1 MKRKKE
7 RIILSAAVTLCMT
20 CTALPIIAHAE
31 EDETAIECT
40 HVHDENCGYVEG
52 DEESCQHVH
61 DESCMVTKDEE
72 STEETENNE
81 ENESDSSEV
90 VLMSENTKSVSTNN
104 LSSGSVVFEQDG
116 TYTIADVDT
125 TNTITVKKG
134 TTANLTI
141 ENVNITAQDAP
152 AILVEAGATLNL
164 TVEGTNTLTGGN
176 HYAAISVEPGYDADG
191 NFDLSLS
198 AVLNISGSGTLNAHG
213 GTGDLSQNTYGS
225 AAGIGGNGQYDS
237 SAATK
242 QVDFGKIH
250 VTSNFSGT
258 INADGGK
265 AGPYVNDSSCG
276 AGAGIG
282 SGGFNMTDVWA
293 WGMTCGQIIIDSGTI
308 NADCSNQNGNDVAG
322 GAGIGS
328 GGAKGWG
335 TAESEVSIKING
347 GTIKAQGGPLGTGIG
362 GGSLCDGGNIE
373 ITDGN
378 ITAKSGST
386 SASYGAA
393 GIGGGD
399 DASCKEITIS
409 GGTVLAQATAGGGA
423 GIGGGTGMNNSSVH
437 HGDRDGAISKE
448 RVGKITISGVNTK
461 VIAYGGTGK
470 GSSNTYGGAGIG
482 AGYTTVDY
490 RSVALN
496 ITIKDQATVN
506 TYGGYHAQSIG
517 YGYRPGSSQGITGYG
532 ITLTLDDTINLWA
545 MNKDCYQPALVKK
558 AQYDKTTGY
567 VQYSSKNN
575 KYLMEYLDSDADA
588 TVTTVGKANAYL
600 ERSASVNNPSSVDWS
615 FASKKMTVK
624 NAAGK
629 TVELDTPFD
638 TLTGNWATIGQF
650 EEKTQPSTEPPV
662 IDFASAFLSGGSLVL
677 TVNDTFEP
685 LKYVT
690 AKDSEGNDISSDI
703 KVVDSNVDMTKAG
716 TYKVTYRVTD
726 KNGNSVEKTLT
737 VVVKAKDN
745 NNNET
750 NVKVKYDLGNGQ
762 GDVEETVKEGS
773 SITLKEAPMKEGYE
787 FKGWSDGTNTYQP
800 KETVTVSKDMTFTA
814 VWEKIDNGN
823 SSNGNNN
830 GDNKD
835 NTGNSDDGNKENGNV
850 DNNGNGNNE
859 NPSTGTK
866 EDAKA
871 DAKGNTTSTPEVKK
885 ASGSKK
891 TKTGD
896 ESRPMIYV
904 ELGLMAII
912 GCVIIFLQ
920 NKKSQLLNK

>member
-61 DESCMVTKDEE
+61 DESCMVKKDDE
-72 STEETENNE
+72 STENNE
-81 ENESDSSEV
+81 DNESDSSEIA
-90 VLMSENTKSVSTNN
+90 LLNENTRSVSTDLN
-104 LSSGSVVFEQDG
+104 SGSVVFDQDG
-116 TYTIADVDT
+116 TYTIANVNAT
-125 TNTITVKKG
+125 SNTITVKKG
-134 TTANLTI
+134 TTVNLTI
-141 ENVNITAQDAP
+141 QNVNITAQDAP

-164 TVEGTNTLTGGN
+164 TVEGTNTLKVDN
-176 HYAAISVEPGYDADG
+176 RYAAISVEPGYDAD
-191 NFDLSLS
+191 NDFDLSAS
-198 AVLNISGSGTLNAHG
+198 AVLNISGSGTLTTQG
-213 GTGDLSQNTYGS
+213 GDGDPSNSAYGGG
-225 AAGIGGNGQYDS
+225 AGIGGDGQQTQNIDVS
-237 SAATK
+237 KK

-250 VTSNFSGT
+250 ITSNFSGI
-258 INADGGK
+258 INTTGGLASTGLSNYADGG
-265 AGPYVNDSSCG
+265 
-276 AGAGIG
+276 GAGIG
-282 SGGFNMTDVWA
+282 SGGFNM
-293 WGMTCGQIIIDSGTI
+293 GMAEWDETYGQIIIDAGTI
-308 NADCSNQNGNDVAG
+308 NANPGSNEKDIGS
-322 GAGIGS
+322 GIGS
-328 GGAKGWG
+328 GGVDGYG
-335 TAESEVSIKING
+335 TGISYITTEING
-347 GTIKAQGGPLGTGIG
+347 GTINAQGGLYSAGIG
-362 GGSLCDGGNIE
+362 GGSMCTGGY
-373 ITDGN
+373 ITINNGK
-378 ITAKSGST
+378 ITAKSGGT
-386 SASYGAA
+386 KDAAGAA
-393 GIGGGD
+393 GIGGGNNE
-399 DASCKEITIS
+399 SCKEIIIS

-423 GIGGGTGMNNSSVH
+423 GIGGGTTMTDSNVH
-437 HGDRDGAISKE
+437 YGDKDGAISEE
-448 RVGKITISGVNTK
+448 RVGKITISGANTK
-461 VIAYGGTGK
+461 VIAYGGTGHSDS
-470 GSSNTYGGAGIG
+470 GEYRGGAGIG
-482 AGYTTVDY
+482 AGYPGGSDNK
-490 RSVALN
+490 SVALD
-496 ITIKDQATVN
+496 ITIKNQATVSA
-506 TYGGYHAQSIG
+506 YSGYHAQSIG
-517 YGYRPGSSQGITGYG
+517 YGYRASGATGYG

-575 KYLMEYLDSDADA
+575 KYLMEYLDSNVDA
-588 TVTTVGKANAYL
+588 TATTTGKANAYL
-600 ERSASVNNPSSVDWS
+600 ERSLTVNDPSSVDWS
-615 FASKKMTVK
+615 FAGKKMTVK
-624 NAAGK
+624 NTDGK
-629 TVELDTPFD
+629 SVALDTPFD
-638 TLTGNWATIGQF
+638 TLSGNWAIIGQF
-650 EEKTQPSTEPPV
+650 EGKTQPSTEPPV
-662 IDFASAFLSGGSLVL
+662 IDFASAFLSGGSLIL

-703 KVVDSNVDMTKAG
+703 KVVDNNVDMTKAG

-745 NNNET
+745 TNNET

-762 GDVEETVKEGS
+762 GDIEETVKEGS
-773 SITLKEAPMKEGYE
+773 SITLKEAPTKEGYT
-787 FKGWSDGTNTYQP
+787 FKGWSDGSKTYQP
-800 KETVTVSKDMTFTA
+800 KETVTVSKDTTFTA

-830 GDNKD
+830 GENKD
-835 NTGNSDDGNKENGNV
+835 NTGNSDDGNKGNGNV

-859 NPSTGTK
+859 KPSTGTK
-866 EDAKA
+866 EEPKTGV
-871 DAKGNTTSTPEVKK
+871 KGNTTSTPEVKK